1 MADQSQTQRQVFSGR
16 YELHRQI
23 GRGGMADVWLS
34 RDQLLDRPVALK
46 VLFREFSTDPSFVER
61 FRREAQSAA
70 NLSHPNIVGVYDW
83 GEEDGTYFIV
93 MEYIKGRSLADILR
107 AEGALRPDISADIA
121 IDVASALSF
130 AHQSGVIHRDI
141 KPGNI
146 LVSPNGQV
154 KVTDF
159 GIARAFNGGVDN
171 DLTQA
176 GNVMGTAT
184 YFSPEQA
191 QGLPMD
197 PRSDVYSLGVVLY
210 EMLTGGPPFTG
221 DNPLAIAYKH
231 VQDTPVMPSV
241 RNPKVPRTIEAITM
255 KALSKDVS
263 TRYPSAPDVIAD
275 LARFRK
281 GDVVGQR
288 RAEVH
293 PTMSPSGPFTGADDP
308 TIAVPMAVARES
320 ITSSQPA
327 VSSTGMQTIYVAT
340 DPEPRHRN
348 TTLFVTVA
356 ALLLAVLAVLGV
368 LLYNQVNKSSGDVV
382 KIGKYTGLTIEAAR
396 AQIEANGLQVETLS
410 AIVDPTV
417 PAGQVLTQFPAE
429 GASLKRNG
437 IVKLTPSA
445 GATGVKVPKLVGL
458 SVDQAKAVLDS
469 NGLLM
474 EQRPA
479 SDPTKPKNEIIS
491 QQPAEGE
498 QIGAGKSVVVVVST
512 GKGDVLVRDVKGMTI
527 QDALVALTK
536 DGLSPVSVQKPD
548 PTAKIGDILGTN
560 PAAGQKVPADSKI
573 EIWVSSGPQQVT
585 VENVIGKSQID
596 ATNILKAQTLHVTI
610 ASTVLPAGDSRVNLV
625 ISQSR
630 NGGDKVNPGSDI
642 ILTIGVAPATTTTSS
657 TTTTTTSTSSSTSST
672 STSTTTTVAP

>member
-1 MADQSQTQRQVFSGR
+1 MADQSQQQRQVFSGR

-23 GRGGMADVWLS
+23 GRGGMADVWLA
-34 RDQLLDRPVALK
+34 RDQLLDRPVAIK

-93 MEYIKGRSLADILR
+93 MEYIRGRSLAEILK
-107 AEGALRPDISADIA
+107 AEGALRADISADIA
-121 IDVASALSF
+121 IDVAAALSF

-241 RNPKVPRTIEAITM
+241 RNPRIQRTIEAITM
-255 KALSKDVS
+255 KALAKDLTV
-263 TRYPSAPDVIAD
+263 RYPSAPDLIND

-281 GDVVGQR
+281 GDIVGHKH
-288 RAEVH
+288 ADIH
-293 PTMSPSGPFTGADDP
+293 PTMSPGPFTGADDP
-308 TIAVPMAVARES
+308 TIAVPAAVARES
-320 ITSSQPA
+320 ITSSHQM
-327 VSSTGMQTIYVAT
+327 VTGTGVQTIYVAA
-340 DPEPRHRN
+340 DPDPPQRR
-348 TTLFVTVA
+348 TTLFVTIA

-368 LLYNQVNKSSGDVV
+368 LLFNQINKKASADLNVATYV
-382 KIGKYTGLTIEAAR
+382 GLTTDAAR
-396 AQIEANGLQVETLS
+396 TQIEADGLRVELLS
-410 AIVDPTV
+410 GLESSTV
-417 PAGQVLTQFPAE
+417 AAGVVLAQNPPAGTKIKA
-429 GASLKRNG
+429 NG
-437 IVKLTPSA
+437 VVQLTPSV
-445 GATGVKVPKLVGL
+445 GTKGVKIPKLVGL
-458 SVDQAKAVLDS
+458 NQAAAKALLDS
-469 NGLLM
+469 LGLTM
-474 EQRPA
+474 DPRPV
-479 SDPTKPKNEIIS
+479 SDPTRPKDEVVS
-491 QQPAEGE
+491 QDPAEGLFS
-498 QIGAGKSVVVVVST
+498 GAKSTVVVNVST
-512 GKGDVLVRDVKGMTI
+512 GKPDVTIRDVRGMTI
-527 QDALVALTK
+527 SDALVALSK
-536 DGLSPVSVQKPD
+536 DQLNPVQVQKPD
-548 PTAKIGDILGTN
+548 PTVKQGQILGTN
-560 PAAGQKVPADSKI
+560 PAAGQKVPVDAKV
-573 EIWVSSGPQQVT
+573 EILISSGPEQVT
-585 VENVIGKSQID
+585 VENVIGKSQVD
-596 ATNILKAQTLHVTI
+596 AINILKAQGLYASI
-610 ASTVLPAGDSRVNLV
+610 ATTPLPAGDGRIGQV
-625 ISQSR
+625 ISQSVDS
-630 NGGDKVNPGSDI
+630 GAKVNPGTSI
-642 ILTIGVAPATTTTSS
+642 VLTIGVTQA
-657 TTTTTTSTSSSTSST
+657 TTTTTTTTT
-672 STSTTTTVAP
+672 APTTTTTVPPATTST